1 MKGVVADAG
10 VDGNPLLPPLDI
22 PSSTFGNHSHVT
34 SARRWVTSLEVASN
48 CKGEVKIPKFVQ
60 TSYVDGTLSRWIP
73 AASCSGRTC
82 CCCLSA
88 QCTEAEDGVGEMGV
102 GIGVAGF
109 EPLSSCFETSLSITF

>member
-1 MKGVVADAG
+1 MKGVVAGAG

-22 PSSTFGNHSHVT
+22 PSSTF
-34 SARRWVTSLEVASN
+34 
-48 CKGEVKIPKFVQ
+48 
-60 TSYVDGTLSRWIP
+60 SRWIP

-88 QCTEAEDGVGEMGV
+88 QWTEAEDGVGEMGV

-109 EPLSSCFETSLSITF
+109 EPLSSCLGDLSLYHFLIL